1 MSGAACSSGNTNT
14 AGASADGGDGA
25 DGSTTRDSASNGDGA
40 GTGDSG
46 APNDGAGGSDSAMG
60 ADSQKPL
67 DSGMWG
73 QPLGVSLGSS
83 GDYVILAMSGI
94 SNVPISAITGNLGLS
109 PATATGVTGFPLTA
123 DSTNVFSTT
132 PEVTGKI
139 YASTYA
145 VPTPAN
151 LTTAIG
157 DMMTAFT
164 DAAGRAPDVTEL
176 GAGNIGGATIT
187 RGVYKWGT
195 GLLIPTDITLSGSA
209 TDVWIFQIAQ
219 NLAVSNAARVTLSGG
234 ALPGNV
240 FWEVAGAVSVGTTA
254 HIEGTILSKTMVALK
269 TGSSINGRLMAQTA
283 VTLEGA
289 TVVHP

>member
-1 MSGAACSSGNTNT
+1 MAPCMRSSLLSATLPFLLATAGAACSSNDGTNA
-14 AGASADGGDGA
+14 AGDAGGSADSG
-25 DGSTTRDSASNGDGA
+25 

-46 APNDGAGGSDSAMG
+46 AAMDGAGGSDT
-60 ADSQKPL
+60 QTPL

-73 QPLGVSLGSS
+73 DPLAVTLGSA

-94 SNVPISAITGNLGLS
+94 SNVPMSAVTGDLGLS
-109 PATATGVTGFPLTA
+109 PATATGITGFPLTA

-157 DMMTAFT
+157 DMRSAFT

-187 RGVYKWGT
+187 RGVYQWGT

-219 NLAVSNAARVTLSGG
+219 NLTVSNAARVTLAGG

-240 FWEVAGAVSVGTTA
+240 FWEVAGDVSVGTTA
-254 HIEGTILSKTMVALK
+254 HMEGTILTKTKVTLE

-283 VTLEGA
+283 VNLQGS